1 MKSNIYKND
10 AQILKRATSELK
22 IKEKEN
28 KMTDTEINFKSVCPP
43 SCII

>member
-1 MKSNIYKND
+1 MKHNIYKND

-28 KMTDTEINFKSVCPP
+28 KMTDTEINFKTLH
-43 SCII
+43 CIRK